1 MRTFPRSQI
10 EHVFRE
16 ANQCV
21 DTLGKLGAKFF
32 AMYVFCFIPPVVV
45 VNLLALDKAAT
56 SCDRLIFVFG

>member
-1 MRTFPRSQI
+1 M
-10 EHVFRE
+10 FRE

-32 AMYVFCFIPPVVV
+32 AMYVFCFIPPAVV

-56 SCDRLIFVFG
+56 SCNRLIFVFG